1 MRDRQ
6 KKMRTREAFEI
17 LSSDLT
23 HLFSQLGQDGDT
35 EIHHNFFFRY
45 TVLIFFLKKGGR
57 DMIVF

>member
-35 EIHHNFFFRY
+35 EIHHNFFLDIRY
-45 TVLIFFLKKGGR
+45 
-57 DMIVF
+57 